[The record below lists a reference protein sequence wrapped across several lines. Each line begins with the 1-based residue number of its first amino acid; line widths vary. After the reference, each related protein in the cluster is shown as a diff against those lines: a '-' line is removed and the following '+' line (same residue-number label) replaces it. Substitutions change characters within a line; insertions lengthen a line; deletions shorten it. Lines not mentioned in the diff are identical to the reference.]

1 MRYTMEDIARICGV
15 SRGTVN
21 RAIYNKPGINDE
33 TRKKILDTI
42 AELGYFPDRIAQN
55 LVKGKSNSIGLVL
68 HNMTNEFNSMMY
80 DYVQQLCIE
89 RGYYLHFA
97 SSNSNPETEAQN
109 IQRLIEYN
117 VDGIIIFPIDRR
129 GELLR
134 LALAKNIAVV
144 QILNLLPDLAA
155 HSITVD
161 EHGAVY
167 TAVKNLIQRGHRRIV
182 FVEAMFGEYLY
193 RTQSGRGRYNRYIYE
208 ERIRGYLDA
217 MKESGLKATRSDVP
231 IFYEYSD
238 TKDNAARF
246 VKDLIE
252 KRHPTALMCYDDFTA
267 LWMLTGLKHAGLQV
281 PQDISV
287 VGFDD
292 VNTLR
297 FVQPALSTV
306 RVNYADVARKA
317 GDLLFEQIEHP
328 GQLHQV
334 EIQASYIERETV
346 STIIPT

>member
-33 TRKKILDTI
+33 TRKKILDKI
-42 AELGYFPDRIAQN
+42 AEVGYFPDRIAQN
-55 LVKGKSNSIGLVL
+55 LVKGKSNAIGLVL
-68 HNMTNEFNSMMY
+68 HNMTNEFNTMMY

-97 SSNSNPETEAQN
+97 SSNSNPELEAEN

-134 LALAKNIAVV
+134 LALSKNIAIV
-144 QILNLLPDLAA
+144 QIQNLLPDLAA
-155 HSITVD
+155 HSVTVD
-161 EHGAVY
+161 EHGAVH
-167 TAVKNLIQRGHRRIV
+167 TAVTNLIQRGHRKIV
-182 FVEAMFGEYLY
+182 FIEAMFGEYLY
-193 RTQSGRGRYNRYIYE
+193 KNQSSRGRYNRYVYE

-217 MKESGLKATRSDVP
+217 MKENGLKVIRSEIPV
-231 IFYEYSD
+231 FFEHKD
-238 TKDNAARF
+238 TNDNAAGF
-246 VKDLIE
+246 VRQLMQE
-252 KRHPTALMCYDDFTA
+252 KPTALMCYDDFTA
-267 LWMLTGLKHAGLQV
+267 LWMLTGLKEIGLRV
-281 PQDISV
+281 PQDVSV

-297 FVQPALSTV
+297 FVEPALSTIH
-306 RVNYADVARKA
+306 VNYAEVARCA
-317 GDLLFEQIEHP
+317 GDILFEQIDRP
-328 GQLHQV
+328 GQLRQV
-334 EIQASYIERETV
+334 EFQTEYVERETV
-346 STIIPT
+346 ADVTAN

>member
-21 RAIYNKPGINDE
+21 RAIYNKPGINEE
-33 TRKKILDTI
+33 TRKRILEKI
-42 AELGYFPDRIAQN
+42 AEVGYFPDRIAQN
-55 LVKGKSNSIGLVL
+55 LVKGKSNAIGLVL
-68 HNMTNEFNSMMY
+68 HNMTNEFNTMMY
-80 DYVQQLCIE
+80 DYVQQQCIE

-97 SSNSNPETEAQN
+97 SSNSNPELEAQN

-134 LALAKNIAVV
+134 LALSKNIAIV
-144 QILNLLPDLAA
+144 QIQNLLPDLAA
-155 HSITVD
+155 HSVTVD

-167 TAVKNLIQRGHRRIV
+167 AAVKNLINRGHRKIV
-182 FVEAMFGEYLY
+182 FVEAMFGEYLC
-193 RTQSGRGRYNRYIYE
+193 RNQSGRGRYNRYVYE

-217 MKESGLKATRSDVP
+217 MKENGLKAVRSDIP
-231 IFYEYSD
+231 IFFEYKD
-238 TKDNAARF
+238 TKDNAAGF
-246 VKDLIE
+246 VRNLMQE
-252 KRHPTALMCYDDFTA
+252 KQPTALMCYDDFTA
-267 LWMLTGLKHAGLQV
+267 LWMLTGLKAIGRRV
-281 PQDISV
+281 PQDVSV

-306 RVNYADVARKA
+306 HVNYADVARRA
-317 GDLLFEQIEHP
+317 GGILFEQIDHP
-328 GQLHQV
+328 GQLQQV
-334 EIQASYIERETV
+334 EFPTEYIERETV
-346 STIIPT
+346 ADLK